1 MNTTALP
8 EVPRRRRRIDS
19 QVSKENISYQELL
32 GIHLRQCRIKNLA
45 TVTIDGYRTASRY
58 FLDFAGSGLMC
69 GDIIRHFDRALNDD
83 NNMTA
88 KALYSTNADHEKFAN
103 KAQAVVEEYIQKNV
117 NAYCGDGIQYKA
129 AKQRISDLSWCQ
141 GIAETR
147 TDALIKIGDIQTSKK
162 SYEDAEIALKKAIN
176 RLSI

>member
-32 GIHLRQCRIKNLA
+32 GFHLRQCRIKNLA

-58 FLDFAGSGLMC
+58 FLDFAGSDLMC

-117 NAYCGDGIQYKA
+117 NAYCGGGI
-129 AKQRISDLSWCQ
+129 
-141 GIAETR
+141 
-147 TDALIKIGDIQTSKK
+147 
-162 SYEDAEIALKKAIN
+162 
-176 RLSI
+176 